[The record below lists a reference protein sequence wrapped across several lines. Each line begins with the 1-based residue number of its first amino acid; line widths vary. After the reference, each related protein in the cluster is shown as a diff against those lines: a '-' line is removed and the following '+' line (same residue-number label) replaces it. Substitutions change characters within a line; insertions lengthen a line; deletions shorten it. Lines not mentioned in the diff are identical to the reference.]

1 MQITQSNDEITLTF
15 KDIIFNEVIGK
26 LDSLI
31 NDVFGNYV
39 V

>member
-1 MQITQSNDEITLTF
+1 MQIGQNEEKTLTF
-15 KDIIFNEVIGK
+15 KDIIFNETIGK